1 MAVFNFKPSSSV
13 KCTASLVSPSWLVSA
28 AHCLVAKHHF
38 TQSSPCLSE
47 LPDTGLDIEC
57 TKAGNGDIWV
67 NFPRQ
72 ERGRTSEVLLGV
84 HNINME
90 KKGEHNTVK
99 LVKRIII
106 NEKGYQGGMYGE

>member
-47 LPDTGLDIEC
+47 LPDTGLDIVCE
-57 TKAGNGDIWV
+57 KAGNGDIIV
-67 NFPRQ
+67 NFPSQVPTLALNLYVPSLPYFCLGYRADI
-72 ERGRTSEVLLGV
+72 RGAARC
-84 HNINME
+84 
-90 KKGEHNTVK
+90 
-99 LVKRIII
+99 
-106 NEKGYQGGMYGE
+106 